1 MSMEILMISFLMIYI
16 IFSEIRNYL
25 ERQRLL
31 DRIMSKDY
39 AEYATNEI
47 SKKSLGRK
55 ADVPIDDRAS
65 YAL

>member
-1 MSMEILMISFLMIYI
+1 MKMEVLMISFLMIYI

-25 ERQRLL
+25 ERKTLL

-47 SKKSLGRK
+47 GKRNFSQKVER
-55 ADVPIDDRAS
+55 PIDDRPS

>member
-1 MSMEILMISFLMIYI
+1 MEILMISFLMIYI

-39 AEYATNEI
+39 GEYATNEI
-47 SKKSLGRK
+47 SKKSLGKRNE
-55 ADVPIDDRAS
+55 VPIDDRAS

>member
-1 MSMEILMISFLMIYI
+1 MRMEILMISFLMIYI

-25 ERQRLL
+25 ERKTLL

-47 SKKSLGRK
+47 SKKSLGQKVERQ
-55 ADVPIDDRAS
+55 IDDRPS